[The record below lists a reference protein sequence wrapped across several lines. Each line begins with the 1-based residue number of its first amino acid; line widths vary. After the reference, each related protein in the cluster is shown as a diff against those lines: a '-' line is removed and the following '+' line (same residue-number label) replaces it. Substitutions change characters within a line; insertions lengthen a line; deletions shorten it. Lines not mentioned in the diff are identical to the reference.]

1 MDDDLEGNAS
11 DSDDFTR
18 ILKPDGEVVLVP
30 SHVFEGFRLIPRFD
44 EDHHHE
50 YEEFTSEEKDRI
62 QREWEDKAAALED
75 QWHAS

>member
-1 MDDDLEGNAS
+1 MS
-11 DSDDFTR
+11 
-18 ILKPDGEVVLVP
+18 

-44 EDHHHE
+44 KDE